1 MTFPRYPKYKDG
13 GVEWLGE
20 VPQHW
25 LVARTLYCER
35 LGASPR
41 FFCPL
46 QVGKPSFMSQPHIAE
61 PAASAVPLTEARP

>member
-1 MTFPRYPKYKDG
+1 MSFPRYPKYKPS

-25 LVARTLYCER
+25 HVATPLICER
-35 LGASPR
+35 QGASRR
-41 FFCPL
+41 FLFRRFL
-46 QVGKPSFMSQPHIAE
+46 FRRRQP